1 MRVRAGCASLGGRG
15 VLGGQALE
23 ELLLRIDELDLVGS
37 GAGVRTHLATRT
49 AVAGGGKGQAENLSR
64 SPQAPRPTSMPTH
77 PPPSRGMSR
86 VQGAARLRLVHL

>member
-49 AVAGGGKGQAENLSR
+49 AVGGKGQAENISR
-64 SPQAPRPTSMPTH
+64 SPQAPRPTSMPP
-77 PPPSRGMSR
+77 PPPSP
-86 VQGAARLRLVHL
+86 AT